1 MDENSNGTSELVRF
15 GDAPGNA
22 IPAGWV
28 EPVLRIIFAD
38 DQRGR
43 AVLGQAIAEYMTG
56 ERFTKAR
63 SSRV

>member
-28 EPVLRIIFAD
+28 QPFLRLFYQRHSAIFGA
-38 DQRGR
+38 
-43 AVLGQAIAEYMTG
+43 LLAEVVTG

-63 SSRV
+63 AGRV